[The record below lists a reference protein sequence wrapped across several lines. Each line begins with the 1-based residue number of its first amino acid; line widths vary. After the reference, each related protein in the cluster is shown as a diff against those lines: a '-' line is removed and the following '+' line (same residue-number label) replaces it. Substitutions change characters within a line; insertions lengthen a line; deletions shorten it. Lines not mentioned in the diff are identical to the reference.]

1 MKINFKGGGGGGGGG
16 GGESSGPE
24 TVQYEFHWV
33 CAAEILNTKPK
44 SDFIFYV

>member
-1 MKINFKGGGGGGGGG
+1 MMKINFKGGGG
-16 GGESSGPE
+16 EFSGPE
-24 TVQYEFHWV
+24 TVQCEFHWV